1 MMVAGGSVVVAACS
15 GSQVTAGDASD
26 DAMTVGS
33 SGGSS
38 GGSSVGTSSGAPCCI
53 NMVTDPCL
61 LNPSSCVPEAGPDGP
76 TGDAS
81 VDASATDAP
90 ADAPTDVVYN
100 PFCCNLVA
108 DPCCQYLHCGG
119 ALTTTCSSELAC
131 QADGGTWE
139 IGGSTCSFSTD
150 GGGGG

>member
-1 MMVAGGSVVVAACS
+1 
-15 GSQVTAGDASD
+15 
-26 DAMTVGS
+26 
-33 SGGSS
+33 
-38 GGSSVGTSSGAPCCI
+38 
-53 NMVTDPCL
+53 MVTDPCL
-61 LNPSSCVPEAGPDGP
+61 LNPSLCVPDAGPDGP

-81 VDASATDAP
+81 GEASATDAP
-90 ADAPTDVVYN
+90 ADSPSDAVYN

-119 ALTTTCSSELAC
+119 ALTPACTSELAC